1 MTFISFSKID
11 KFYRV
16 NFLFIM
22 NEVLSLV
29 ISYTC
34 AFNCGIPISENS
46 AEGKEVLF
54 VHIDGQ
60 Y

>member
-1 MTFISFSKID
+1 
-11 KFYRV
+11 
-16 NFLFIM
+16 M

-60 Y
+60 YWKFYKMQC